1 VALRRRDEFTARRV
15 RVHLSSPGFHVKQ
28 VYPLNWPPSWRRT
41 LAGQRTH
48 ARFNSK
54 SEGGTNDVTIHGA
67 LERIEY
73 EMGMM
78 KILLADVVVTTNNAL
93 RRDGAQYSRPPPLTD
108 PGVAVYWKHKGKHER
123 CMAID
128 RYDTIA
134 GNLAAVAASLS
145 ALRAVERHGGAE
157 IMDRAFTGFAALAA
171 PEQWFQILGV
181 SANASKEEID
191 KAFRRLASAH
201 HPDKSDEND
210 SVMGRI
216 NRARDQAMEQFE

>member
-1 VALRRRDEFTARRV
+1 MR
-15 RVHLSSPGFHVKQ
+15 
-28 VYPLNWPPSWRRT
+28 
-41 LAGQRTH
+41 
-48 ARFNSK
+48 
-54 SEGGTNDVTIHGA
+54 GA

-73 EMGMM
+73 EMSMM
-78 KILLADVVVTTNNAL
+78 RILLADVVVTTNHAV
-93 RRDGAQYSRPPPLTD
+93 RRDGSDYAKPPPLTD

-134 GNLAAVAASLS
+134 GNLAAVAASLY

-157 IMDRAFTGFAALAA
+157 IMDRAFTGFAAL
-171 PEQWFQILGV
+171 PSIEQWFQVLGV
-181 SANASKEEID
+181 SANANKEEID
-191 KAFRRLASAH
+191 RAFRRLASAH
-201 HPDKSDEND
+201 HPDRSDEND